1 MNNIVFDNVCKSYGQ
16 VEVIKNLNLE
26 IPDGQRLI
34 LLGPSGCGKTTILRM
49 IAGLEN
55 ITSGDLYMSG
65 QRVNDVEPGDRNVA
79 MVFQNYAL
87 YPHMTVENNILFGLQ
102 VAKVAKELQ
111 QERLNW
117 ALDILGLS
125 HLRARYP
132 RELSGGQRQRVALC
146 RALVKKS
153 PYFLL
158 DEPLSN
164 LDAQLRTLA
173 RGELVKVHEVYRP
186 TFVYVTHDQIEAM
199 TIGQKIVVVDKSVI
213 QQYDVPSNIYN
224 RPANIFVAR
233 FIGSPSMNVIDA
245 GVDGDCFLI
254 GDSRV
259 KIPSEW
265 RRLIGERREVKFGV
279 RPENIKLSNGSGDI
293 PMKVNYVE
301 NHGNK
306 LCIAFNIN
314 DVLYMATA
322 DVSTSVTE
330 NTYIDIDWDK
340 VHIFDAETTMNIG
353 YPDSVPAV
361 DNNPFS
367 QGGI

>member
-1 MNNIVFDNVCKSYGQ
+1 MNNIVFDNVCKSYGH

-34 LLGPSGCGKTTILRM
+34 LLGPSGCGKSTILRM
-49 IAGLEN
+49 IAGLEDV
-55 ITSGDLYMSG
+55 TSGDLYMSG

-102 VAKVAKELQ
+102 VAKVDKELQ

-199 TIGQKIVVVDKSVI
+199 TIGQKIVVVSNSVI
-213 QQYDVPSNIYN
+213 QQYDTPSNIYN
-224 RPANIFVAR
+224 RPENIFVAQ

-245 GVDGDCFLI
+245 GIDGDCLLLA
-254 GDSRV
+254 GSRV

-265 RRLIGERREVKFGV
+265 RALIGERTVVKFGV
-279 RPENIKLSNGSGDI
+279 RPENIKLSSGSGDI
-293 PMKVNYVE
+293 PMNVNYVE
-301 NHGNK
+301 NHGNR
-306 LCIAFNIN
+306 LCIAFNMN
-314 DVLYMATA
+314 ENVYMATA
-322 DVSTSVTE
+322 DISTSVTE
-330 NTYIDIDWDK
+330 STYMDIDWDK
-340 VHIFDAETTMNIG
+340 VHIFDAETTLNIG
-353 YPDSVPAV
+353 YPDSVPNV
-361 DNNPFS
+361 EDNPFTA
-367 QGGI
+367 